1 MLRTYSMKKGFNSVS
16 LLPSTKNV
24 GRSSYDVTMTYYDV
38 ILILFFVANVQ
49 DLHWDNFLVLT
60 MNRRGVIRI
69 YLPRAKRT
77 PPPSRPTRA

>member
-69 YLPRAKRT
+69 YLPRAKMT